1 MEGYAAAFMF
11 DWWYRLHEI
20 MGDETYLAYQSVSDL
35 RRRYGQY
42 EKRSSDIIKGD
53 PIPPGSLALLHLP
66 HRKGT
71 TPFRGRQA
79 AASELAESNRGSL
92 TFWSWGRSL
101 ETGDLLTGI
110 RERASVSDHWKDER
124 KVAEAGYEQKSK
136 TAYHL
141 RGQGKRRHNTPRAPQ
156 GVQASPRGAP

>member
-1 MEGYAAAFMF
+1 MK
-11 DWWYRLHEI
+11 
-20 MGDETYLAYQSVSDL
+20 S
-35 RRRYGQY
+35 QY

-79 AASELAESNRGSL
+79 AASELAESDRGSL

-101 ETGDLLTGI
+101 ETGDLFTGI
-110 RERASVSDHWKDER
+110 RERESVSDHWKDER
-124 KVAEAGYEQKSK
+124 KEAEAGGEHKSK
-136 TAYHL
+136 TAS
-141 RGQGKRRHNTPRAPQ
+141 QPQ
-156 GVQASPRGAP
+156 RSPVTGMWSWCTIPGDNPW